1 MQNFGV
7 TNKEHY
13 GMLFYFCSGHDK
25 RWYTTKL
32 LVSLEIPRGNFPYEI
47 PGEGGRGGGYSLLCH
62 TGMYCCTGYGFG
74 PLCLKQGVGIGRD
87 FNEIEDSIIFVP
99 YTHYPDTGN

>member
-7 TNKEHY
+7 SNKEHY

-32 LVSLEIPRGNFPYEI
+32 LVSLEIPRGMKFP
-47 PGEGGRGGGYSLLCH
+47 GRVGGGGGYSLLCH
-62 TGMYCCTGYGFG
+62 TGVYCCTGYGFG

-87 FNEIEDSIIFVP
+87 FSEIEDSIIFVL
-99 YTHYPDTGN
+99 YTHYPNTVI